1 MSVCEVT
8 TGCSKTSLRAQ
19 PLSASLKPCWRPMMH
34 QPLSVVVI
42 NTKARGNLSSGRPD
56 VPDND
61 REGAA
66 VGTGG

>member
-1 MSVCEVT
+1 
-8 TGCSKTSLRAQ
+8 
-19 PLSASLKPCWRPMMH
+19 MH